1 MTSRKEKDGLEKL
14 ANKFLKNDKIMV
26 IRKIRRTFIAILM
39 ALVSLA
45 LNAQEK
51 QKLVDYNN
59 VEEYIVGGVT
69 VTGIRFLDTNALIG
83 ISGLRVGEEVAIPGD
98 AITTA
103 VQKLWQQGLFS
114 DVRISITKTVS
125 DTVFLDINLQE
136 RPRISSIKL
145 NGLKTSETTDLNK
158 KINLPIGSQVTPYL
172 LNTAQK
178 IIKDHF
184 IEKGFLNTEVNFV
197 QKDDPDQPNNV
208 ILNINVDKKAKV
220 KIADI
225 TFTGNE
231 FFKASKL
238 RRQLKSTKI
247 RNLNIFRASKFINE
261 KFTEDKQKLVTF
273 YNDNGFKDFTI
284 LGDSVYKVSDKR
296 IALNI
301 KIDEGKQYFLRN
313 VDWVGNSVYKKE
325 DLKKV
330 FNVEKGAVY
339 NQSLIEDR
347 LNGSSGAQDAVSN
360 LYQDNGYLFSRL
372 TPVEAKIDHDSID
385 LEIRIYEGDQA
396 YLNNVLITGNTRTNE
411 HIARRELYTL
421 PGDLFSKTK
430 IIRSIRQLGV
440 LGHFDPEKIN
450 PTPLP
455 DITNGTVDL
464 LYKLEEKAN
473 DQFEISGGWGAG
485 MLVGTIGVRFNN
497 VAIRNFLKPSEWRP
511 YPSGDGQS
519 ISIRAQS
526 NGRIY
531 SSYNISFVEP
541 WLGGK
546 NPNTF
551 SVSLFRSIMTNGKKK
566 SEDGYESMI
575 IDGGSIGIGKRLAW
589 PDDYFSLYG
598 ELNYQRY
605 MLNNYTVYSF
615 LFDNGNSNLFSL
627 TTKLTRFST
636 GPNLIYPE
644 SGSSFT
650 LSLQATPPYSLITG
664 ENMKNVSDQ
673 TKYKWIEFHKWTF
686 KADYYYALTKND
698 KLVLNTRFNF
708 GYLGYYN
715 KDIGPSPFE
724 NFSVGGDGMTGYSF
738 YGREMIKLRGYGS
751 GSNGVGALT
760 PVDPV
765 KGTPAGNVYSK
776 ITFELRYPVSL
787 NPQATIYVLTFLE
800 AGKAWYKLSE
810 YNPFKMNRAAGI
822 GVRANLPMFGLLGVD
837 WGYGFDPVPNPSLYP
852 NANHSQFQFTIGQE
866 F

>member
-1 MTSRKEKDGLEKL
+1 
-14 ANKFLKNDKIMV
+14 MV
-26 IRKIRRTFIAILM
+26 IKKIKETFLAIFL
-39 ALVSLA
+39 ALLSLS

-51 QKLVDYNN
+51 QKIVDYMT
-59 VEEYIVGGVT
+59 VEDYIIGGVT
-69 VTGIRFLDTNALIG
+69 VTGVRFLDTNALIG
-83 ISGLRVGEEVAIPGD
+83 ISGLRVGQSVAIPGD

-103 VQKLWQQGLFS
+103 VKKLWQQGLFS
-114 DVRISITKTVS
+114 DVRITIAKVSS
-125 DTVFLDINLQE
+125 DTAFIDINLQE
-136 RPRISSIKL
+136 RPRISSVKF

-158 KINLPIGSQVTPYL
+158 KINLPIGSQVTDFL
-172 LNTAQK
+172 LNTAEK

-184 IEKGFLNTEVNFV
+184 IEKGFLNTQVTFV

-208 ILNINVDKKAKV
+208 ILSINVDKKEKV

-225 TFTGNE
+225 TFVGNE
-231 FFKASKL
+231 FFKTSKL
-238 RRQLKSTKI
+238 RSKLKSTKI
-247 RNLNIFRASKFINE
+247 KNINFFRASKFITE
-261 KFTEDKQKLVTF
+261 KFNEDKQKLTVF

-284 LGDSVYKVSDKR
+284 ISDSLYIVSENR
-296 IALNI
+296 VGLMI

-313 VDWVGNSVYKKE
+313 VDWVGNSVYRKE

-330 FNVEKGAVY
+330 FNVEKGTVY
-339 NQSLIEDR
+339 NQSLIDDR
-347 LNGSSGAQDAVSN
+347 LNGSAGAQDAVSN
-360 LYQDNGYLFSRL
+360 LYQDHGYLFSRL

-385 LEIRIYEGDQA
+385 LEVRIYEGEQA

-411 HIARRELYTL
+411 HVARRELYTL
-421 PGDLFSKTK
+421 PGDLFSKTN

-485 MLVGTIGVRFNN
+485 MLVGTVGVRFNN
-497 VAIRNFLKPSEWRP
+497 FAMRNFFNLKEWKP
-511 YPSGDGQS
+511 YHSGDGQS
-519 ISIRAQS
+519 VSIRVQS

-531 SSYNISFVEP
+531 SSYNLSFVEP

-551 SVSLFRSIMTNGKKK
+551 SISLYRSIMTNGKKK
-566 SEDGYESMI
+566 GEDGRESMI
-575 IDGGSIGIGKRLAW
+575 IDGASIGLGKRLAW
-589 PDDYFSLYG
+589 PDDWFSLYG

-605 MLNNYTVYSF
+605 SLTNENMYSF
-615 LFDNGNSNLFSL
+615 LFTNGNSNLLSF

-644 SGSSFT
+644 TGSSFT
-650 LSLQATPPYSLITG
+650 LSVQATPPYSLISG
-664 ENMKNVSDQ
+664 RNMINVSDPQ
-673 TKYKWIEFHKWTF
+673 IKYKFIEFHKWTF
-686 KADYYYALTKND
+686 KADYYYPLTKND
-698 KLVLNTRFNF
+698 KLVLNTRFAF
-708 GYLGYYN
+708 GYLGFYN

-751 GSNGVGALT
+751 GSSGVGSLT
-760 PVDPV
+760 PGDPNITSKFV
-765 KGTPAGNVYSK
+765 PSGNVYSK

-787 NPQATIYVLTFLE
+787 NPSATIYLLTFLE
-800 AGKAWYKLSE
+800 AGRAWYQLKE
-810 YNPFKMNRAAGI
+810 YNPFKMNRAAGV

-837 WGYGFDPVPNPSLYP
+837 WGYGFDPVPSPSNFQ

>member
-1 MTSRKEKDGLEKL
+1 M
-14 ANKFLKNDKIMV
+14 MV
-26 IRKIRRTFIAILM
+26 IKKLIRTFIVI
-39 ALVSLA
+39 SLA
-45 LNAQEK
+45 LLSLTLNAQEK
-51 QKLVDYNN
+51 QKIIDYMKSEDY
-59 VEEYIVGGVT
+59 VVGGVSI
-69 VTGIRFLDTNALIG
+69 TGVRFLDANALIG
-83 ISGLRVGEEVAIPGD
+83 ISGLRIGEEVTIPGD

-103 VQKLWQQGLFS
+103 EQKLWQQGLFS
-114 DVRISITKTVS
+114 DVRISITKVQS

-136 RPRISSIKL
+136 RPRISSVKL
-145 NGLKTSETTDLNK
+145 NGLKSSEKTDLNK
-158 KINLPIGSQVTPYL
+158 KINLPIGSQVTAYL

-184 IEKGFLNTEVNFV
+184 ISKGFLNTEVTFV

-208 ILNINVDKKAKV
+208 ILSINVDKKQKV
-220 KIADI
+220 KIANI
-225 TFTGNE
+225 TFVGNE
-231 FFKASKL
+231 YFRESKL
-238 RRQLKSTKI
+238 RAKLKSTKI
-247 RNLNIFRASKFINE
+247 RNWNFFRASKFIKE
-261 KFTEDKQKLVTF
+261 KFTEDKEKLTTF

-284 LGDSVYKVSDKR
+284 LSDSLYTVSENRVGLKIKV
-296 IALNI
+296 
-301 KIDEGKQYFLRN
+301 DEGKQYFLRN

-325 DLKKV
+325 DLTRQ
-330 FNVEKGAVY
+330 FNVQKGAIY

-347 LNGSSGAQDAVSN
+347 LNGSAGAQDAVSN

-421 PGDLFSKTK
+421 PGELFSKTK

-440 LGHFDPEKIN
+440 LGHFDPEKIS

-464 LYKLEEKAN
+464 LYKLEEKPN

-497 VAIRNFLKPSEWRP
+497 FAVRNFFKLKEWHP

-519 ISIRAQS
+519 ISLRAQS

-551 SVSLFRSIMTNGKKK
+551 SISLYRSIMTNGKKVG
-566 SEDGYESMI
+566 EDGRQSMI
-575 IDGGSIGIGKRLAW
+575 IDGASIGIGKRLAW
-589 PDDYFSLYG
+589 PDDWFSLYG

-605 MLNNYTVYSF
+605 NLNNYTVYSF

-627 TTKLTRFST
+627 TTKLMRFST

-644 SGSSFT
+644 TGSSFT
-650 LSLQATPPYSLITG
+650 LSLQATPPYSLLSG
-664 ENMKNVSDQ
+664 KNMIGVSDQ
-673 TKYKWIEFHKWTF
+673 EKYKWIEFHKWTF
-686 KADYYYALTKND
+686 KADYYYPLTKNS

-715 KDIGPSPFE
+715 KNIGPSPFE

-751 GSNGVGALT
+751 GNNGVGALT
-760 PVDPV
+760 PVDPI

-776 ITFELRYPVSL
+776 LTVELRYPVSL

-800 AGKAWYKLSE
+800 AGKAWYQLKE
-810 YNPFKMNRAAGI
+810 YNPFKMNRSAGI
-822 GVRANLPMFGLLGVD
+822 GIRANLPMFGLLGVD
-837 WGYGFDPVPNPSLYP
+837 WGYGFDPVNTSLYR

>member
-1 MTSRKEKDGLEKL
+1 
-14 ANKFLKNDKIMV
+14 MV
-26 IRKIRRTFIAILM
+26 IKRIRRTFIAIF
-39 ALVSLA
+39 LA
-45 LNAQEK
+45 LLSLSLSAQEK
-51 QKLVDYNN
+51 QKIADYMTVDD
-59 VEEYIVGGVT
+59 YIIGGVT
-69 VTGIRFLDTNALIG
+69 VTGVRFLDTNALIG
-83 ISGLRVGEEVAIPGD
+83 ISGMRIGQEVAIPGD
-98 AITTA
+98 AVTNA
-103 VQKLWQQGLFS
+103 VRKLWQQGLFS
-114 DVRISITKTVS
+114 DVRISITKVLS
-125 DTVFLDINLQE
+125 DTVYLDINLQE

-145 NGLKTSETTDLNK
+145 NGVKTSERTDLDK
-158 KINLPIGSQVTPYL
+158 KINLPIGSQVTAYL
-172 LNTAQK
+172 LNTAEK

-184 IEKGFLNTEVNFV
+184 IEKGFLNTQVTFI

-208 ILNINVDKKAKV
+208 ILTINVDKKEKV

-225 TFTGNE
+225 TFVGNE
-231 FFKASKL
+231 FFETSKL
-238 RRQLKSTKI
+238 RRQLKGTKKK
-247 RNLNIFRASKFINE
+247 NLNFFRASKFINE
-261 KFTEDKQKLVTF
+261 KFIEDKQKLTTF

-284 LGDSVYKVSDKR
+284 LSDSIYKVSEKR
-296 IALNI
+296 IGLQI
-301 KIDEGKQYFLRN
+301 RIEEGQQYFLRN
-313 VDWVGNSVYKKE
+313 VNWVGNSVYKKE
-325 DLKKV
+325 DLTKV
-330 FNVEKGAVY
+330 FNVKSGSVY

-347 LNGSSGAQDAVSN
+347 LNGSGGAQDAVSN

-385 LEIRIYEGDQA
+385 LEVRIFEGDQA

-411 HIARRELYTL
+411 HVARRELYTL

-430 IIRSIRQLGV
+430 IMRSIRQLGV

-473 DQFEISGGWGAG
+473 DQFEVSGGWGAG

-497 VAIRNFLKPSEWRP
+497 FAMRNFFKLKEWRP

-519 ISIRAQS
+519 LSIRAQS
-526 NGRIY
+526 NGRVY

-546 NPNTF
+546 NPNSF
-551 SVSLFRSIMTNGKKK
+551 SISLYRSILTNGKKIG
-566 SEDGYESMI
+566 EDGAESMV
-575 IDGGSIGIGKRLAW
+575 IDGASLGLGKRLSW
-589 PDDYFSLYG
+589 PDDYFALYG

-605 MLNNYTVYSF
+605 NLTNETQYNF
-615 LFDNGNSNLFSL
+615 LFATGTSNLFSI

-650 LSLQATPPYSLITG
+650 LSLQATPPYSLLSG
-664 ENMKNVSDQ
+664 RNMANVTDQ
-673 TKYKWIEFHKWTF
+673 IKYKWIEFHKWTF
-686 KADYYYALTKND
+686 KADYYYPLTKNN
-698 KLVLNTRFNF
+698 KLVLNTRFAF

-715 KDIGPSPFE
+715 SKIGPSPFE

-738 YGREMIKLRGYGS
+738 YGSEMIKLRGYGS
-751 GSNGVGALT
+751 GSGGVGSLT
-760 PVDPV
+760 PRDPNITNKYV
-765 KGTPAGNVYSK
+765 PAGNVYSK
-776 ITFELRYPVSL
+776 ITLELRYPVSL
-787 NPQATIYVLTFLE
+787 NPQATIYGLAFLE
-800 AGKAWYKLSE
+800 AGRAWYQLKE

-837 WGYGFDPVPNPSLYP
+837 WGYGFDPVPEPSLFQS
-852 NANHSQFQFTIGQE
+852 ANHSQFQFTIGQE

>member
-1 MTSRKEKDGLEKL
+1 
-14 ANKFLKNDKIMV
+14 MV
-26 IRKIRRTFIAILM
+26 INKLRRIFIVISV
-39 ALVSLA
+39 ALLSLA

-51 QKLVDYNN
+51 AKIVDFMSS
-59 VEEYIVGGVT
+59 EDYIVGGVT
-69 VTGIRFLDTNALIG
+69 ITGVRFLDANALIG
-83 ISGLRVGEEVAIPGD
+83 ISGLKVGEAVTIPGD

-103 VQKLWQQGLFS
+103 EKKLWQQGLFS
-114 DVRISITKTVS
+114 DVRISITKVQS
-125 DTVFLDINLQE
+125 DTVFLDINLLE
-136 RPRISSIKL
+136 RPRISSVKL
-145 NGLKTSETTDLNK
+145 NGLKTSEKTDLNK
-158 KINLPIGSQVTPYL
+158 KINLPIGSQVTAFL

-184 IEKGFLNTEVNFV
+184 VEKGFLNTEVTFV

-208 ILNINVDKKAKV
+208 ILSINVDKKQKV
-220 KIADI
+220 KIANI
-225 TFTGNE
+225 TFVGNE
-231 FFKASKL
+231 YFTESKL
-238 RRQLKSTKI
+238 RSKLKSTKVK
-247 RNLNIFRASKFINE
+247 NLNFFRASKFIKD
-261 KFTEDKQKLVTF
+261 KFTEDKGKLTTF

-284 LGDSVYKVSDKR
+284 LSDSLYPVSENRVGLK
-296 IALNI
+296 I
-301 KIDEGKQYFLRN
+301 KIDEGQQYFLRN
-313 VDWVGNSVYKKE
+313 VKWVGNSVYKKE
-325 DLKKV
+325 DLERT
-330 FNVEKGAVY
+330 FNVKKGAVY
-339 NQSLIEDR
+339 NQSLIDDR
-347 LNGSSGAQDAVSN
+347 LNGSAGAQDAVSN
-360 LYQDNGYLFSRL
+360 LYQDFGYLFSRL

-421 PGDLFSKTK
+421 PGDLFSKSK

-440 LGHFDPEKIN
+440 LGHFDPEKIS
-450 PTPLP
+450 PTPQP
-455 DITNGTVDL
+455 DMTNGTVDL

-497 VAIRNFLKPSEWRP
+497 FAMRNFFKLKEWHP

-519 ISIRAQS
+519 VSLRAQS

-551 SVSLFRSIMTNGKKK
+551 SVSLYRSIMTNGKKVG
-566 SEDGYESMI
+566 EDGRQSMI
-575 IDGGSIGIGKRLAW
+575 ITGTSIGLGKRLAW
-589 PDDYFSLYG
+589 PDDWFSLYG

-605 MLNNYTVYSF
+605 NLNNYTVYSF
-615 LFDNGNSNLFSL
+615 LFDNGVSNLFSV
-627 TTKLTRFST
+627 TTKLMRFST
-636 GPNLIYPE
+636 GPNLIYPLN
-644 SGSSFT
+644 GSSFT
-650 LSLQATPPYSLITG
+650 LSLQATPPYSLISG
-664 ENMKNVSDQ
+664 QDMKGASDQ
-673 TKYKWIEFHKWTF
+673 VKYRWIEFHKWTF
-686 KADYYYALTKND
+686 KAEYFYPLTKN
-698 KLVLNTRFNF
+698 KNAMVLYTRFNF

-738 YGREMIKLRGYGS
+738 YGRDMIKLRGYGS
-751 GSNGVGALT
+751 GANGVGALT
-760 PVDPV
+760 PVDPI
-765 KGTPAGNVYSK
+765 KGAPSGNVYSK
-776 ITFELRYPVSL
+776 LTVELRYPVSL
-787 NPQATIYVLTFLE
+787 NPQATIYILTFLE
-800 AGKAWYKLSE
+800 AGKAWYQLNE

-837 WGYGFDPVPNPSLYP
+837 WGYGFDPVNQSLYP

>member
-1 MTSRKEKDGLEKL
+1 
-14 ANKFLKNDKIMV
+14 MV
-26 IRKIRRTFIAILM
+26 IKKIRRTFVAIF
-39 ALVSLA
+39 LVLLSLS

-51 QKLVDYNN
+51 QKLVDYMTVDN
-59 VEEYIVGGVT
+59 YIIGGVT

-83 ISGLRVGEEVAIPGD
+83 ISGLRVGQEVAIPGD
-98 AITTA
+98 AVTTA
-103 VQKLWQQGLFS
+103 VQKLWLQGLFS
-114 DVRISITKTVS
+114 DVRISISKVLS
-125 DTVFLDINLQE
+125 DTVYLDINLQE

-184 IEKGFLNTEVNFV
+184 IEKGFLNIDVNFV

-208 ILNINVDKKAKV
+208 ILNINVDKKEKV
-220 KIADI
+220 KIANI
-225 TFTGNE
+225 TFVGNE
-231 FFKASKL
+231 FFEASKL
-238 RRQLKSTKI
+238 RRKLKSTKVK
-247 RNLNIFRASKFINE
+247 NLNFFRASKFIKD
-261 KFTEDKQKLVTF
+261 KFIEDKQKLVTF

-284 LGDSVYKVSDKR
+284 LSDSLYIVSENRVGLK
-296 IALNI
+296 I

-313 VDWVGNSVYKKE
+313 VDWVGNSVYRKE
-325 DLKKV
+325 DLRKV
-330 FNVEKGAVY
+330 FNVEKGSVY
-339 NQSLIEDR
+339 NQSLIDDR

-372 TPVEAKIDHDSID
+372 QPVEAKIDHDSID
-385 LEIRIYEGDQA
+385 LEVRIYEGDQA

-430 IIRSIRQLGV
+430 IIRSIRQLGI

-473 DQFEISGGWGAG
+473 DQLEVSGGWGAG
-485 MLVGTIGVRFNN
+485 MLVGTVGVRFNN
-497 VAIRNFLKPSEWRP
+497 VAIRNFFKPSEWRP

-519 ISIRAQS
+519 ISLRAQS

-546 NPNTF
+546 NPNTL
-551 SVSLFRSIMTNGKKK
+551 SVSLYRSIMTNDKKK
-566 SEDGYESMI
+566 GDDGYQSMV
-575 IDGGSIGIGKRLAW
+575 IDGASIGLGKRLSW
-589 PDDYFSLYG
+589 PDDYFSIYG

-605 MLNNYTVYSF
+605 NLNNYTVYAF
-615 LFDNGNSNLFSL
+615 LFDNGKSNLLSF

-650 LSLQATPPYSLITG
+650 LSLQATPPYSLISG

-673 TKYKWIEFHKWTF
+673 EKYKWIEFHKWTF
-686 KADYYYALTKND
+686 KADYYYPITKNN
-698 KLVLNTRFNF
+698 KLVLDTRFNF

-765 KGTPAGNVYSK
+765 KGAPSGNVYSK

-787 NPQATIYVLTFLE
+787 NTQATIYILTFLE
-800 AGKAWYKLSE
+800 SGKAWYTLKE
-810 YNPFKMNRAAGI
+810 YNPFKMNRAAGF

>member
-1 MTSRKEKDGLEKL
+1 MEKRV
-14 ANKFLKNDKIMV
+14 NKFWKNDKIMV
-26 IRKIRRTFIAILM
+26 IKKTRRTFVAIF
-39 ALVSLA
+39 LA
-45 LNAQEK
+45 LLSLSLTAQEK
-51 QKLVDYNN
+51 QKIVDYMT
-59 VEEYIVGGVT
+59 VEDYIIGGVS
-69 VTGIRFLDTNALIG
+69 VTGVRFLDTNALIG
-83 ISGLRVGEEVAIPGD
+83 ISGLRIGQAVQIPGD

-103 VQKLWQQGLFS
+103 EQKLWQQGLFS
-114 DVRISITKTVS
+114 DVRISISKTLS
-125 DTVFLDINLQE
+125 DTVYLDINLQE

-145 NGLKTSETTDLNK
+145 NGLKSSEITDLNK
-158 KINLPIGSQVTPYL
+158 KINLPVGSQVTPYL
-172 LNTAQK
+172 LNTAEK

-184 IEKGFLNTEVNFV
+184 IEKGFLNTQVSYV

-208 ILNINVDKKAKV
+208 ILNVNVDKKEKV
-220 KIADI
+220 KIANI
-225 TFTGNE
+225 TFVGNE
-231 FFKASKL
+231 FFKSSLL
-238 RRQLKSTKI
+238 RRKLKSTKI
-247 RNLNIFRASKFINE
+247 RNLNFFRASKFISE
-261 KFTEDKQKLVTF
+261 KFIEDKEKLTTF

-284 LGDSVYKVSDKR
+284 LSDSVYPVSENR
-296 IALNI
+296 IGLQI
-301 KIDEGKQYFLRN
+301 KIDEGNQYFLRN
-313 VDWVGNSVYKKE
+313 VNWVGNSVYKKE

-330 FNVEKGAVY
+330 FNVEKGTVY
-339 NQSLIEDR
+339 NQSLIDDR

-360 LYQDNGYLFSRL
+360 LYQDHGYLFSRL
-372 TPVEAKIDHDSID
+372 TPVEAKVDHDSID
-385 LEIRIYEGDQA
+385 LEVRIYEGDQA

-421 PGDLFSKTK
+421 PGDLFSKTN

-440 LGHFDPEKIN
+440 LGHFDPEKIK
-450 PTPLP
+450 PDPLP
-455 DITNGTVDL
+455 DVTNGTVDL
-464 LYKLEEKAN
+464 LYRLEEKAN
-473 DQFEISGGWGAG
+473 DQFEVSGGWGAG

-497 VAIRNFLKPSEWRP
+497 VAIRNFLKPSEWKP

-551 SVSLFRSIMTNGKKK
+551 SVSLYRSIMTNGKKVG
-566 SEDGYESMI
+566 EDGRQSMI
-575 IDGGSIGIGKRLAW
+575 IDGASVGLGKRLAW
-589 PDDYFSLYG
+589 PDDYFSIYG

-605 MLNNYTVYSF
+605 ALSNYTVYSF
-615 LFDNGNSNLFSL
+615 LFDNGTSNLFSL

-636 GPNLIYPE
+636 GPNLVYPE

-650 LSLQATPPYSLITG
+650 LQLQATPPYSLISG
-664 ENMKNVSDQ
+664 ENMKNASDQ
-673 TKYKWIEFHKWTF
+673 VKYRWIEFHKWTF
-686 KADYYYALTKND
+686 KADYYYSLTKND
-698 KLVLNTRFNF
+698 KLVLYTRFNF

-760 PVDPV
+760 PVDPI
-765 KGTPAGNVYSK
+765 KGAPAGNVYSK

-787 NPQATIYVLTFLE
+787 NQQATIYVLTFLE
-800 AGKAWYKLSE
+800 SGKAWYQLKE

-837 WGYGFDPVPNPSLYP
+837 WGYGFDPVPNPTLYP